1 MESQKKRGREQ
12 KMKTLKITLKR
23 SLAGKP
29 KKIKQ
34 VLMSMGLKR
43 PNQSTIQKDTPS
55 VKGQIH
61 KVSHLV
67 EVTEN

>member
-29 KKIKQ
+29 EKVRK
-34 VLMSMGLKR
+34 VLMSMGLRR
-43 PNQSTIQKDTPS
+43 PNQSTIQKDIPS

>member
-1 MESQKKRGREQ
+1 
-12 KMKTLKITLKR
+12 MKTLKITLKR
-23 SLAGKP
+23 SPIGKP
-29 KKIKQ
+29 EKLRK

-67 EVTEN
+67 EVSEN